1 MTSTP
6 RESPA
11 RAQQDGVHLDDV
23 AVGELRRAI
32 AQGEVRPW
40 YQPILRLATRELVG
54 FEALARWHRPS
65 GIVELPGAFIGLAE
79 EAGLVTL
86 STSPSSTRRAADL
99 ARWRERRP
107 DLRISV
113 NFSARH
119 LDDPGW
125 VDTVHACT
133 TRHGVPPG
141 NIDVELTESARP
153 RDLARGSEQ
162 LARLRELGYAV
173 WFDDFGTGWSEL
185 THLVDVPVDG
195 IKIDRFFTER
205 LGGRADAVVRALLRS
220 PRSSA
225 SPPRSRASPPRS
237 RRTGRW
243 RSGATSPRATLVEA
257 ALTAPRPRLGC
268 RGGSTLG
275 A

>member
-6 RESPA
+6 RESAA

-32 AQGEVRPW
+32 AEGEVRPW

-79 EAGLVTL
+79 EAGLVTTL
-86 STSPSSTRRAADL
+86 DLTVLDQAAADL

-107 DLRISV
+107 DLRMSV

-119 LDDPGW
+119 LDDPAW
-125 VDTVHACT
+125 VDTVHMRT
-133 TRHGVPPG
+133 TTHGVPPS

-205 LGGRADAVVRALLRS
+205 LGGRADAVVRALLQVAAELGLATTIEGIS
-220 PRSSA
+220 TTDQA
-225 SPPRSRASPPRS
+225 ERAL
-237 RRTGRW
+237 
-243 RSGATSPRATLVEA
+243 A
-257 ALTAPRPRLGC
+257 LGC
-268 RGGSTLG
+268 DLAQGFLWSVPLDRDEADGWVAAAG
-275 A
+275 AP

>member
-6 RESPA
+6 RESAA

-23 AVGELRRAI
+23 AIGELRRAI
-32 AQGEVRPW
+32 AEGEVRPW

-79 EAGLVTL
+79 EAGLVTTL
-86 STSPSSTRRAADL
+86 DLTVLDQAAADL
-99 ARWRERRP
+99 ARWRDRRP
-107 DLRISV
+107 DLRMSV

-119 LDDPGW
+119 LDDPAW
-125 VDTVHACT
+125 VDTVHTCT
-133 TRHGVPPG
+133 TRHRVPPG
-141 NIDVELTESARP
+141 NIDIELTESARP

-205 LGGRADAVVRALLRS
+205 LGGRADSVVRALLQVAAELGLATTIEGIS
-220 PRSSA
+220 TTEQA
-225 SPPRSRASPPRS
+225 ERAL
-237 RRTGRW
+237 
-243 RSGATSPRATLVEA
+243 A
-257 ALTAPRPRLGC
+257 LGC
-268 RGGSTLG
+268 DLAQGFLWSMPLDHPEADSWVAAAG
-275 A
+275 AP